1 MRVTSPGTK
10 QCEGDIDSPGDG
22 LPLDGVN
29 PAYDLVN
36 LRPAGFEPKVTGL
49 EWMGDDL
56 LVLTWG
62 DDDGDPSSVTAA
74 GEVWR
79 LSGVKDADDPADVT
93 PTKIAEDLRE
103 PMGIKVVDGD
113 IYVSEKHQLSKLVD
127 ADANGTYEAQGRRS
141 RRGRS
146 TATSTS
152 SRSACSTRT
161 ASST

>member
-1 MRVTSPGTK
+1 M
-10 QCEGDIDSPGDG
+10 
-22 LPLDGVN
+22 
-29 PAYDLVN
+29 N

-62 DDDGDPSSVTAA
+62 DDDGSPSTTAA

-79 LSGVKDADDPADVT
+79 LTGVKDADEPADVT
-93 PTKIAEDLRE
+93 HTKIAQGLRE

-113 IYVSEKHQLSKLVD
+113 IYVAEKHQLSKLVD
-127 ADANGTYEAQGRRS
+127 ANTDGTYEGKTDAR

-152 SRSACSTRT
+152 SPSACSTRT
-161 ASST
+161 ATST